1 MSIHIVDLG
10 KMNYREALAIQER
23 LLARRQANE
32 IGDTLLLVEHP
43 ATLTLG
49 TRGQRANILASPEHL
64 AQNGIEIFEVNRG
77 GDVTYHGPGQIVGYP
92 IMNLSC
98 VENDIKRF
106 IWNLEE
112 VFIRLL
118 SEEYDIVAT
127 REDKKYTGVWVN
139 VPAGIGAAGAPE
151 CGAASDGTVTTGEGM
166 SEGTSEKAGADMAGA
181 GTTGAAREKKITAIG
196 IAVKKWVTMH
206 GFAFNV
212 NTNLDHFNLINP
224 CGITD
229 RGVTSLQQLTG
240 VEQNLLS
247 LKLKVAQT
255 FCTVFGRRV
264 NPTKLDELLGEE
276 TEG

>member
-10 KMNYREALAIQER
+10 KMNYREALVIQER

-118 SEEYDIVAT
+118 SEEYGIAAT
-127 REDKKYTGVWVN
+127 REDQKYTGVWVK
-139 VPAGIGAAGAPE
+139 VPAGTGAAITAE
-151 CGAASDGTVTTGEGM
+151 CGAAGEGTVTMGEGM
-166 SEGTSEKAGADMAGA
+166 SEKVNADMAGA
-181 GTTGAAREKKITAIG
+181 TATGDG
-196 IAVKKWVTMH
+196 
-206 GFAFNV
+206 
-212 NTNLDHFNLINP
+212 
-224 CGITD
+224 
-229 RGVTSLQQLTG
+229 S
-240 VEQNLLS
+240 
-247 LKLKVAQT
+247 
-255 FCTVFGRRV
+255 
-264 NPTKLDELLGEE
+264 
-276 TEG
+276 